1 MTEDDFDAFLAAKV
15 KSCVSGKTIPVSMC
29 DRLVRSVRR
38 SRCVRIRIA
47 AVIAV
52 VVASALLTIGLM
64 GRTAP
69 GGDGEASIIATQ
81 GHRGEDKVSGWM
93 LLSVFR
99 DLFRRNRTNKR
110 KEED

>member
-1 MTEDDFDAFLAAKV
+1 MMEDDFDALLAAKV
-15 KSCVSGKTIPVSMC
+15 KGCVSGKMIPDSMR

-52 VVASALLTIGLM
+52 VIASALLTVGLM
-64 GRTAP
+64 GRTASH
-69 GGDGEASIIATQ
+69 GDGEVSIIATQ

-110 KEED
+110 KEEE